1 MRYKPVNDVRCL
13 VLGGRGF
20 IGSHLVDALLTQGF
34 KVRCFDRPHVE
45 LPNDSRL
52 SNVNLELMEGDFSSK
67 QDLIKAVQDCDLCF
81 HLISTTLPS
90 SSNLHPVYDVQT
102 NLIATLQ
109 LLDEGVKSKLKKIIF
124 ISSGGTVYGN
134 PLKIPISEQH
144 PTDPTCSYGITKL
157 AIEKYLS
164 LYLQL
169 HGLDYTIL
177 RLANPFGDRQRLDA
191 NQGAVAVF
199 FGHLIKGRTINIWG
213 DGSVVRDYIYI
224 SDVIDAILTAAH
236 YKGTE
241 KVFNIGSG
249 EGYSLNE
256 VLTAIEDTT
265 SLKTCRQYN
274 SARDFDVPVSILDI
288 QKAETFLNW
297 KPKINFRQG
306 LSNFY
311 TWIKLSE

>member
-1 MRYKPVNDVRCL
+1 MNDVRCL

-45 LPNDSRL
+45 LLKDSHR
-52 SNVNLELMEGDFSSK
+52 SNVNLELMEGDFCSK
-67 QDLIKAVQDCDLCF
+67 QDLTKAVQDCDLCF

-102 NLIATLQ
+102 NLIGTLQ

-144 PTDPTCSYGITKL
+144 PTNPTCSYGITKL

-199 FGHLIKGRTINIWG
+199 FGHLINGRTINIWG
-213 DGSVVRDYIYI
+213 DGSVIRDYIYI

-256 VLTAIEDTT
+256 VLAAIEDTT

-274 SARDFDVPVSILDI
+274 AARDFDVPVSILDI
-288 QKAETFLNW
+288 HKAEKFLNW

-311 TWIKLSE
+311 TWIKLSD